1 MAVDRDTQAVRSGR
15 HRGSEE
21 VAAGSGGAD
30 AAQQPATRVPPRITP
45 VFWIVKVL
53 STGMGEACSDYLA
66 HRFGSIPA
74 GAIGAV
80 ILLIPLVIQL
90 RSGRYRPWV
99 YWSTVSAVAVTGTMA
114 ADGLH
119 IELKLPY
126 AVTTVLYAVILSAIL
141 IGWYRSEHTLSIH
154 SITTRRRELFYWA
167 TVMATFALGTAVGDL
182 SAVTLH
188 LGYFGSGLLFAAVI
202 AVPAL
207 AHRFLN
213 LNAVVA
219 FWFAYVI
226 TRPLGAS
233 FADWLD
239 MPRNVGGR
247 GFGDGPVAL
256 VGVVL
261 VAIGVTCVAAL
272 HKRSAQPANPT
283 HVAVTELT

>member
-1 MAVDRDTQAVRSGR
+1 MDTQAAWPGRPGSSGTDP
-15 HRGSEE
+15 GGAP
-21 VAAGSGGAD
+21 AAGL
-30 AAQQPATRVPPRITP
+30 PTRVPPRITSA
-45 VFWIVKVL
+45 FWIVKVL
-53 STGMGEACSDYLA
+53 STGMGEACSDFLA

-80 ILLIPLVIQL
+80 ILVIPLIIQL

-99 YWSTVSAVAVTGTMA
+99 YWSAVSAVAVTGTMA

-119 IELKLPY
+119 IELGLPY
-126 AVTTVLYAVILSAIL
+126 AATTVLYAVILAAIL
-141 IGWYRSEHTLSIH
+141 TGWYRSEGTLSIH
-154 SITTRRRELFYWA
+154 SITTARREWFYWG

-188 LGYFGSGLLFAAVI
+188 IGYLGSGLLFAGII

-213 LNAVVA
+213 LNAVFA

-239 MPRNVGGR
+239 MPRAVGGR

-261 VAIGVTCVAAL
+261 VALGVAYIAAV
-272 HKRSAQPANPT
+272 HKRAT
-283 HVAVTELT
+283 VVTGVE

>member
-1 MAVDRDTQAVRSGR
+1 MDTQAAWPGR
-15 HRGSEE
+15 PGGSARTDPAALP
-21 VAAGSGGAD
+21 AAGL
-30 AAQQPATRVPPRITP
+30 PTRVPPRITSA
-45 VFWIVKVL
+45 FWIVKVL
-53 STGMGEACSDYLA
+53 STGMGEACSDFLA

-99 YWSTVSAVAVTGTMA
+99 YWSAVSAVAVTGTMA

-119 IELKLPY
+119 IELGLPY
-126 AVTTVLYAVILSAIL
+126 AATTVLYAVILAAIL
-141 IGWYRSEHTLSIH
+141 LGWYRSEGTLSIH
-154 SITTRRRELFYWA
+154 SITTARREWFYWG

-182 SAVTLH
+182 CAVTLH
-188 LGYFGSGLLFAAVI
+188 IGYLGSGLLFAGVI

-207 AHRFLN
+207 AHRFLA
-213 LNAVVA
+213 LNAVFA

-239 MPRNVGGR
+239 MPRAVGGR

-261 VAIGVTCVAAL
+261 VAAGVVYIAAA
-272 HKRSAQPANPT
+272 HKRSA
-283 HVAVTELT
+283 AVTGAE